1 MGRVI
6 ALSLA
11 VLCLWADAGAQLPS
25 FPDGVA
31 AGDVTQG
38 AAVIWTR
45 APGAGGLRIEY
56 GTDPGLAGAQTAGPL
71 YPDAATDYT
80 VKVDLRDLQP
90 GRRYAYRVRAG
101 DTIGPAGTFVTPPA
115 PDRPASLSL
124 VWGADTYELFR
135 PFHIFEAARSRTPD
149 LFLFL
154 GDTIYADLAPVR
166 ARTLEQYRQ
175 KYRTHRD
182 DPSFQSFLASTATW
196 AVWDDHEVAN
206 NFDSTHRRLAI
217 GLQAFIEAWPIR
229 TSPADPRRLY
239 RSVRWGRSAEIFILD
254 TRQYRSP
261 NPSPDGPDKT
271 MLGRAQKQWLLDG
284 LVRSTATV
292 KIIASSV
299 PLRYHSRDSWEGYTT
314 ERDEILRFLHDRRIQ
329 PVLFLTAD
337 VHYAAWIRHPE
348 GPYEAIAGP
357 LGAFPAR
364 AAHAAGRPGVL
375 WAETGRNNYGWL
387 RLVDNRIML
396 EWRDDQDRLMHSVR
410 IPAMP

>member
-1 MGRVI
+1 MGRI
-6 ALSLA
+6 LALTLT
-11 VLCLWADAGAQLPS
+11 VLVSWAEGSAQVPS

-31 AGDVTQG
+31 AGDVTQD

-45 APGAGGLRIEY
+45 APSAGGLRIEY
-56 GTDPGLAGAQTAGPL
+56 STDPGFADAQTAGPV
-71 YPDAATDYT
+71 YPDAATDYAVT
-80 VKVDLRDLQP
+80 VELRGLQP
-90 GRRYAYRVRAG
+90 GRRYAYRVRAAH
-101 DTIGPAGTFVTPPA
+101 TIGPTGTFVTPPV

-135 PFHIFEAARSRTPD
+135 PFHIFEATRSRTPD

-182 DPSFQSFLASTATW
+182 DPSLQAFLASTATW

-206 NFDSTHRRLAI
+206 NFDSTHPRLTI

-229 TSPADPRRLY
+229 TDAADPRRLY
-239 RSVRWGRSAEIFILD
+239 RSVRWGRAEIFILD

-271 MLGRAQKQWLLDG
+271 MLGRTQKQWLLDG

-299 PLRYHSRDSWEGYTT
+299 PLRYHGRDSWEGYTA
-314 ERDEILRFLHDRRIQ
+314 ERDEILRFLRDRRIQ
-329 PVLFLTAD
+329 PVVFLTGD

-375 WAETGRNNYGWL
+375 WAATGRNNYGWL
-387 RLVDNRIML
+387 RLTGNRIML
-396 EWRDDQDRLMHSVR
+396 EWRDDQDRLMQSAHV
-410 IPAMP
+410 PATP